1 MTYIGQGH
9 WILTVGFLVL
19 MYSVVCTVES
29 LFLFYLISNID
40 LYVQGDDASMS

>member
-1 MTYIGQGH
+1 MTYIGQAQ

-29 LFLFYLISNID
+29 LFLFYLIFNIY